1 MVATPAQAGAHH
13 FQYLLNSRL
22 RGDDLIRKEMMMN
35 NSEQHIVIIGATSGI
50 AEACARRWAG
60 RPAHFFLVARNAAR
74 LDTIKSDLQVRG
86 AKAESYVLDANDL
99 SAHAAMIEVAQKA
112 LGRIDIVLI
121 AHGTLSD
128 QKACENSADAAV
140 AEVLTNGT
148 SVIALLTHFA
158 NVLEAQRSGTL
169 AVISSVAGERGRPSN
184 YVYGAAKAMV
194 TAFCEGLRA
203 RMFKVGVHV
212 LVIKPGFVATP
223 MTAALNLPPLLTATP
238 EAAAA
243 DIDVAIQRRRDVV
256 FTRWFWR
263 WIMLIIR
270 MIPTP
275 IFKKLSL

>member
-1 MVATPAQAGAHH
+1 
-13 FQYLLNSRL
+13 
-22 RGDDLIRKEMMMN
+22 MN
-35 NSEQHIVIIGATSGI
+35 NTEQHIVIIGATSAI
-50 AEACARRWAG
+50 AEACARRWAEH
-60 RPAHFFLVARNAAR
+60 PAHFFLVARNAAR
-74 LDTIKSDLQVRG
+74 LDNIKSDLRARG
-86 AKAESYVLDANDL
+86 ANAESFALDANDL
-99 SAHAAMIEVAQKA
+99 PGHTAMISAAQRV

-140 AEVLTNGT
+140 AEIATNGT
-148 SVIALLTHFA
+148 STIALLTHFA
-158 NVLEAQRSGTL
+158 SVLESQRSGTL

-194 TAFCEGLRA
+194 TTFCEGLRA
-203 RMFKVGVHV
+203 RLFKVGVHV

-223 MTAALNLPPLLTATP
+223 MTAGLKLPPLLTATP

-243 DIDVAIQRRRDVV
+243 DIDAAIQRRRDVV

-270 MIPTP
+270 MIPSA

>member
-1 MVATPAQAGAHH
+1 
-13 FQYLLNSRL
+13 
-22 RGDDLIRKEMMMN
+22 MN
-35 NSEQHIVIIGATSGI
+35 NSEQHIVIIGATSAM
-50 AEACARRWAG
+50 AEACARRWAE

-74 LDTIKSDLQVRG
+74 LDNIKSDLQARG
-86 AKAESYVLDANDL
+86 ASADSYVLDANEL
-99 SAHAAMIEVAQKA
+99 SAHATMIVAAQKA

-128 QKACENSADAAV
+128 QKACENSADTAV
-140 AEVLTNGT
+140 AEIITNGT
-148 SVIALLTHFA
+148 STIALLTHFA

-194 TAFCEGLRA
+194 TVFCEGLRA
-203 RMFKVGVHV
+203 RLFKVGVHV

-223 MTAALNLPPLLTATP
+223 MTAGLQLLPLLTATP
-238 EAAAA
+238 EAVAA
-243 DIDVAIQRRRDVV
+243 DIDTAVQRRRDVL
-256 FTRWFWR
+256 FTPWFWR

-270 MIPTP
+270 LIPGA

>member
-1 MVATPAQAGAHH
+1 
-13 FQYLLNSRL
+13 
-22 RGDDLIRKEMMMN
+22 MN
-35 NSEQHIVIIGATSGI
+35 NLTQNIVIIGATSAI
-50 AEACARRWAG
+50 AEACARRWAE
-60 RPAHFFLVARNAAR
+60 RPAHFFLVARNAQR
-74 LDTIKSDLQVRG
+74 LEQIKNDLQTRG
-86 AKAESYVLDANDL
+86 ASADGCVLDANDL
-99 SAHAAMIEVAQKA
+99 QVHAAMVDAARKA

-128 QKACENSADAAV
+128 QKTCENSADAAV
-140 AEVLTNGT
+140 AEIMTNGT
-148 SVIALLTHFA
+148 SAIALLTHFA

-203 RMFKVGVHV
+203 RLFKVGVHV

-223 MTAALNLPPLLTATP
+223 MTAQLKLPSLLTATP

-243 DIDVAIQRRRDVV
+243 DIDAAIQRRRDVL

-270 MIPTP
+270 MIPNA